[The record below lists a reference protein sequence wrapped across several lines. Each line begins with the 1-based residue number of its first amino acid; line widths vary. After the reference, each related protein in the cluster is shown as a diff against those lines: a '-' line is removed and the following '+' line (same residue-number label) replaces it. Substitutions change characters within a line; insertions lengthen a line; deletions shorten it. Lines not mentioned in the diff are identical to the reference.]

1 MTLAPLYVLDT
12 DTTSHLQRGR
22 ADVAARAAAVP
33 PSTVAVTVITVEE
46 QLSGWYT
53 ALRST
58 RDPVRLHTIYSRL
71 AATVRFLAPY
81 TILDYSLAAMAEYD
95 RLLKA
100 KLGVR
105 KNDLRIA
112 VIARELGATIV
123 TANTRDFSRVPGLLI
138 EDWTQ
143 P

>member
-1 MTLAPLYVLDT
+1 MTLPLYVLDT
-12 DTTSHLQRGR
+12 DMTSHLQMGR
-22 ADVAARAAAVP
+22 AIVVARAAAVP
-33 PSTVAVTVITVEE
+33 PTSVAVTIITVEE
-46 QLSGWYT
+46 QLRGWYT
-53 ALRST
+53 ALRATS
-58 RDPVRLHTIYSRL
+58 DPVRLHAVYARM
-71 AATVRFLAPY
+71 AATVRFLASY
-81 TILDYSLAAMAEYD
+81 KILDYSLSAMAEYD

-112 VIARELGATIV
+112 AIALEMGATVV
-123 TANTRDFSRVPGLLI
+123 TANVRDFARVPNLVV

>member
-1 MTLAPLYVLDT
+1 MTPPLYLLDT

-22 ADVAARAAAVP
+22 PVVVARAAAVP
-33 PSTVAVTVITVEE
+33 ASSVAVSVITVEE

-58 RDPVRLHTIYSRL
+58 RDPVRLHAVYARM
-71 AATVRFLAPY
+71 AAAVRFLGSF
-81 TILDYSLAAMAEYD
+81 TILDYSLAAMAGYD

-100 KLGVR
+100 KLRVR

-112 VIARELGATIV
+112 AVALEHGATVV
-123 TANTRDFSRVPGLLI
+123 TANTVDFARVPGI
-138 EDWTQ
+138 AVEDWTR